1 MLLYRTILHGMASTH
16 QKVESYD
23 HLPNRQGLACAVEER
38 KGLWHGQCMSEAVIQ
53 HILSLRQYANLEKI
67 QMKCFLWLACYICR
81 VWSRNGNSSVM
92 DQYIKALLG

>member
-1 MLLYRTILHGMASTH
+1 M
-16 QKVESYD
+16 
-23 HLPNRQGLACAVEER
+23 ER
-38 KGLWHGQCMSEAVIQ
+38 EKELWHGKRMSEAVIQ

-67 QMKCFLWLACYICR
+67 QMKCFLWLASYVCR